1 MGILKKLLPFTGL
14 IIFLLII
21 WKGINL
27 ESAFTVFSRVN
38 VYYLFP
44 AFFFTFAIIFFKVT
58 RLFKILREN
67 NIEITFINLLE
78 IYANTNLLSQV
89 TNLLFSE
96 TTAALATMHNQNS
109 KTRVAN
115 IYLLCNVTD
124 FAVIMMLCLIS
135 FAVNYKYVM
144 NLLCFKMHENF
155 GYLIWLLLF
164 IVLLLFIC
172 LFFYK
177 KFILLLKRIFFDIK
191 ELFINSLKTLKI
203 MTFLVY
209 MSYLLACF
217 FDAKT
222 FNIEINFFYLV
233 FVYTLA
239 SLITVIPISV
249 NGLGTREALIIFLLH
264 FKHIENERAFALSIF
279 AFILAPVTVFLIF
292 YLFVLFKKR
301 LLNCQ

>member
-14 IIFLLII
+14 IIFLLIL
-21 WKGINL
+21 WKGIDL
-27 ESAFTVFSRVN
+27 ESAITVFSRVN

-58 RLFKILREN
+58 RLFKILQEN

-96 TTAALATMHNQNS
+96 TTAAIATMQNQNS

-124 FAVIMMLCLIS
+124 FSVIFMLCIFS
-135 FAVNYKYVM
+135 FFLNYNYII
-144 NLLCFKMHENF
+144 NLLSLNMQGSFS
-155 GYLIWLLLF
+155 YLMWLLLV
-164 IVLLLFIC
+164 IVLLLCIV

-177 KFILLLKRIFFDIK
+177 KIILILKKIIYDIK
-191 ELFINSLKTLKI
+191 ELFINSLKTLKL
-203 MTFLVY
+203 MTLLIY

-239 SLITVIPISV
+239 SLITVVPISV
-249 NGLGTREALIIFLLH
+249 NGLGTREALIIFLMHL
-264 FKHIENERAFALSIF
+264 KHIENEKSFALSIF
-279 AFILAPVTVFLIF
+279 AFILAPITVFLMF

-301 LLNCQ
+301 ILN